1 MSSDPSALLDQGP
14 AQAAGRHA
22 LRDAL
27 KDPLGMAGAIA
38 LAVIVLVGILAPLL
52 APQGPTASDLST
64 VFGPI
69 SSQHWLGGDSAGRD
83 LFARL
88 VFGVRISLG
97 GALLATAVA
106 ILLGVPTGLIAG
118 YYGRTFDAASS
129 WVANL
134 IMALP
139 AIVVLLALRV
149 VIGSSVW
156 SSMLVFGV
164 LLAPAF
170 FRLVRGTVS
179 RVRND
184 LYVDAA
190 RVAGLTD
197 ARIIGRHILGVVRG
211 PIIIQ
216 AAMVTAIALFIQA
229 GLQFLG
235 LGDARQPS
243 WGSMLNEGFANIFRA
258 PQLVLW
264 PGLALGVTC
273 AALALLANAL
283 RDAFEGM
290 EAASAPPKRK
300 AARSTAAAEAT
311 TDTAPARDAA
321 PASASAPVPADALL
335 SVRGLRVGYPRPDG
349 SVKEVV
355 RGIDLDI
362 RPGEVVGLVGESGS
376 GKTQTALSVL
386 GLLPDGA
393 RVDGGAIRFDGAA
406 LTQKSAR
413 RRLGRGLAYIPQE
426 PLSNLDPVYT
436 VGSQLVEPL
445 RVVSGLSAG
454 DARERALQLLRSV
467 GIPDAERVFDSYPHQ
482 ISGGMAQR
490 VLIAGAVSSNPSL
503 LIADEPTTALDVT
516 VQAEILDV
524 LRSLQRE
531 RGMAVLLVTHNFGVV
546 ADLCDRV
553 YVMHDGRLVET
564 NTTAE
569 LYRRPSDPY
578 TRHLLSHILEG
589 GPSRAQLDRQVA
601 LEGVS

>member
-1 MSSDPSALLDQGP
+1 MSSDPTSLTP
-14 AQAAGRHA
+14 AEPTTGQRHVTRET
-22 LRDAL
+22 LR
-27 KDPLGMAGAIA
+27 DPLGLAGAIV
-38 LAVIVLVGILAPLL
+38 LAVVVLVGILAPLL
-52 APQGPTASDLST
+52 APQGPSASDLSA
-64 VFGPI
+64 VFAPI
-69 SSQHWLGGDSAGRD
+69 SSHHWLGGDSAGRD

-106 ILLGVPTGLIAG
+106 VVIGVPTGLIAG
-118 YYGRTFDAASS
+118 YYGRAFDATAS
-129 WVANL
+129 WLANL
-134 IMALP
+134 VIALP

-149 VIGSSVW
+149 VLGSSVW
-156 SSMLVFGV
+156 ASMLVFGV

-190 RVAGLTD
+190 RVSGLSD

-235 LGDARQPS
+235 LGDSRQPS
-243 WGSMLNEGFANIFRA
+243 WGSMLNEGFTNIFRA

-264 PGLALGVTC
+264 PGLALGVTS

-283 RDAFEGM
+283 RDALEGA
-290 EAASAPPKRK
+290 E
-300 AARSTAAAEAT
+300 STAIRRTPPT
-311 TDTAPARDAA
+311 TALRLTTPAGQADVE
-321 PASASAPVPADALL
+321 PSDALL
-335 SVRGLRVGYPRPDG
+335 SVRELRIGYPRG
-349 SVKEVV
+349 KGFVKEVV
-355 RGIDLDI
+355 HGIDLDI
-362 RPGEVVGLVGESGS
+362 KAGEVIGLVGESGS
-376 GKTQTALSVL
+376 GKTQTALSIL
-386 GLLPDGA
+386 GLLPEGGRVEDGTISFEQEPLDA
-393 RVDGGAIRFDGAA
+393 KR
-406 LTQKSAR
+406 AR
-413 RRLGRGLAYIPQE
+413 RRLGRQIAYIPQE
-426 PLSNLDPVYT
+426 PLSNLDPAYT

-445 RVVSGLSAG
+445 RVVGGLSTEE
-454 DARERALQLLRSV
+454 ARRRALELLRSV
-467 GIPDAERVFDSYPHQ
+467 GIADAERVFDSYPHQ

-524 LRSLQRE
+524 LRTLQRD
-531 RGMAVLLVTHNFGVV
+531 RGMAMLLVTHNFGVV

-553 YVMHDGRLVET
+553 YVMHDGRIVES
-564 NTTAE
+564 NTARDI
-569 LYRRPSDPY
+569 YRAPADPY
-578 TRHLLSHILEG
+578 TRRLLSHILEG
-589 GPSRAQLDRQVA
+589 GPSRAELDAQTS
-601 LEGVS
+601 LEGIS